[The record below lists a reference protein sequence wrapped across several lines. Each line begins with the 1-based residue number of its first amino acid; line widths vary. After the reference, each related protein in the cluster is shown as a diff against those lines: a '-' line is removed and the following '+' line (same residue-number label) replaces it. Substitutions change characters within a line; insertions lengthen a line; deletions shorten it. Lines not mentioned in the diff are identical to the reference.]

1 MGDELLPEYSEQF
14 LENQDL
20 ENQWIQ
26 SIKLRVEELLE
37 KDPGLLFSHLY
48 RLDVDEGILKNILSS
63 ESSVNLS
70 EAISREI
77 WKRQKSRIISRKNNP
92 QNIMLDPD
100 YF

>member
-70 EAISREI
+70 EAISSEI

>member
-48 RLDVDEGILKNILSS
+48 RLDVDERILKNILSS

>member
-48 RLDVDEGILKNILSS
+48 RLDVDERILKNILSS

-77 WKRQKSRIISRKNNP
+77 WKRQNP
-92 QNIMLDPD
+92 EL
-100 YF
+100 